1 LVVLN
6 PETVIALAREGVTVI
21 IMAVLPIVGSGLVVG
36 LLVSIFQA
44 TTQIQEPTLS
54 FVPKIIVVL
63 LAVMLFG
70 SYVLSLI
77 LEFTFGVWE
86 NLGNITF

>member
-1 LVVLN
+1 MVVLN

>member
-1 LVVLN
+1 MN